1 MGTEGKEIT
10 ENAGGVTGAE
20 VVASE
25 GQFRSR
31 IAGLFV
37 LSGALIFFGAV
48 LVGIGNSPPLRF
60 PGTNEIADLLYWGN
74 HPGTTIGGG
83 VVAATGY
90 LLIVPPL
97 TFLVRAAQNRQ
108 APIPRIVPALVIAGG
123 VLMAVSSV
131 GLSVLAVV
139 TSNKFSDH
147 TGLSYAEADKLL
159 KWKVF
164 LPFSAAG
171 LLGSFALAFSMLM
184 TSLNAMRVGLL
195 TRALGYTGILAGGLM
210 VFRITPLP
218 VVQLAWLVCTGAV
231 IAGRWPGSP
240 LAAWASGEARPWP
253 TAAELRAAA
262 ADKKNNGK
270 PA

>member
-1 MGTEGKEIT
+1 MATEGKEISKDS
-10 ENAGGVTGAE
+10 APISGAD
-20 VVASE
+20 VVAAE
-25 GQFRSR
+25 DQFRNR

-37 LSGALIFFGAV
+37 LSGALIFFGAL
-48 LVGIGNSPPLRF
+48 LVGVGNSPPLRF
-60 PGTNEIADLLYWGN
+60 PSTNQIADLLYWRD
-74 HPGTTIGGG
+74 HPGATIGGG
-83 VVAATGY
+83 VVAAMGY
-90 LLIVPPL
+90 LLLVPPV

-131 GLSVLAVV
+131 GLAVLAVA
-139 TSNKFSDH
+139 TSKQFSDK
-147 TGLSYAEADKLL
+147 TGLSYSEADHLL
-159 KWKVF
+159 KWKMF

-171 LLGSFALAFSMLM
+171 LLGSFALAFSILM
-184 TSLNAMRVGLL
+184 SSLNAMRVGLL

-218 VVQLAWLVCTGAV
+218 VVQLAWLVCSGAV

-240 LAAWASGEARPWP
+240 LPAWASGEARPWP

-262 ADKKNNGK
+262 AEKKNGES
-270 PA
+270 A